1 MPNYHKTIPLKI
13 LARTAK
19 FLLVTLL
26 AIFICSPSVL
36 AQTTNPYKILQTPF
50 YDSNDCADPTAEA
63 SADNCVNDTSTTCP
77 GDNGGALVGDVNA
90 QKAFLYFIS
99 KGLTPEQSAGIVGN
113 LIHESGVDPTKQQ
126 DGSHDPFTKNGVGF
140 GLAQWTFTA
149 RQQPLNDLAK
159 AQGKPVTDLGVQLD
173 FIWQEL
179 TGGYRQVLG
188 QLRGAKTVD
197 DAVVIVQGNA
207 NNGGPY
213 PGYERPKD
221 EVGSLPDRIAAA
233 KAILTKFGSS
243 VPTTPTTPSA
253 PPETGG
259 CSGGAVP
266 GSIVQT
272 ALNYAWATNRGD
284 ICDEKPE
291 YKKAIDAAAAAGQY
305 TGANCDTD
313 STLHGIDCGG
323 FVTRVMIDSGADP
336 GYNYGGKLSAG
347 ASNTTGGQIPYLDAN
362 SGPGKKYTKLGA
374 VSSTASL
381 KPGDIAINNDHT
393 FIYVG
398 QQPGFAD
405 NSASASQGTRAPMA
419 RPAYFSNSAG
429 SFTWY
434 RLN

>member
-1 MPNYHKTIPLKI
+1 MPNFHKLFFNNE
-13 LARTAK
+13 LAYASK
-19 FLLVTLL
+19 LFIATLL
-26 AIFICSPSVL
+26 AILICSPNVF
-36 AQTTNPYKILQTPF
+36 AKTTDPYKILQTPF
-50 YDSNDCADPTAEA
+50 YDSSDCADPTSDA
-63 SADNCVNDTSTTCP
+63 SASNCVGDNTACP
-77 GDNGGALVGDVNA
+77 GGGGGGALVGDVNA

-113 LIHESGVDPTKQQ
+113 LTIESGVDPTKQQ
-126 DGSHDPFTKNGVGF
+126 DKSNDPFTKNGVGF

-159 AQGKPVTDLGVQLD
+159 AQGKPVIDLGVQLD
-173 FIWQEL
+173 FVWQEL

-188 QLRGAKTVD
+188 QLRGAKTVE
-197 DAVVIVQGNA
+197 DATVIVQGNA
-207 NNGGPY
+207 LLGGPY
-213 PGYERPKD
+213 PGYERPAD
-221 EVGSLPDRIAAA
+221 EAASLPDRTAAA

-243 VPTTPTTPSA
+243 VPTTPTTPTSTDPNA
-253 PPETGG
+253 GE
-259 CSGGAVP
+259 CNGAVN
-266 GSIVQT
+266 GSAVQT
-272 ALNYAWATNRGD
+272 TLNYAWGTNRGD

-305 TGANCDTD
+305 TGAACDTD
-313 STLHGIDCGG
+313 SSLKGIDCGG

-336 GYNYGGKLSAG
+336 GYNFGGKLSAG

-398 QQPGFAD
+398 QQPNFSE